1 MSPGLEILSMVFGV
15 LATILVILL
24 IYRSTLTMQEDDQL
38 FLEESESHMAQ
49 EQMELMAKVNK
60 INPFVKIL
68 GATCG
73 VMVLVIA
80 GLLIYQKL
88 SETMP

>member
-1 MSPGLEILSMVFGV
+1 MSPGLEILLIVCGV
-15 LATILVILL
+15 LGALLVILL

-49 EQMELMAKVNK
+49 EQTEILNKVNK
-60 INPFVKIL
+60 LNPVVKIL

-73 VMVLVIA
+73 LTFLVWL
-80 GLLIYQKL
+80 GLFVYQSL
-88 SETMP
+88 TATPQ